1 MLSVIFVGLSV
12 PKFGIV
18 LTLVGGTTIAANTFI
33 LPPLFYMLLSR
44 SKKSNKDRVR
54 NEVHLKF
61 TEISASGNNSNGSE
75 EITQL
80 SNTSSESTEGLIHTS
95 ILIKVLLCFLMTIG
109 AVGGITSSYFV
120 IRSLADGLST
130 FTVPC
135 YVNWTAGNT
144 LLAKT

>member
-61 TEISASGNNSNGSE
+61 TEISASGNNN
-75 EITQL
+75 Q
-80 SNTSSESTEGLIHTS
+80 
-95 ILIKVLLCFLMTIG
+95 VAC
-109 AVGGITSSYFV
+109 
-120 IRSLADGLST
+120 
-130 FTVPC
+130 
-135 YVNWTAGNT
+135 
-144 LLAKT
+144 